1 MKKLTSRFL
10 SLLFVVTLAATQ
22 LHAQVEKPKIEKYTL
37 PNGLTVILQ
46 EDHRLPKAHGIVVT
60 RAGSINDPDD
70 ATGMA
75 HYLEHMIFKGTTD
88 MGTVNW
94 EQEKTYYDQV
104 VELYDQL
111 GKTANK
117 KERDAIQLKINE
129 ASLGAAEYT
138 IPNELTKLLDNIG
151 ATNVNAG
158 TSYDLTQY
166 YSTFPSSQVERWL
179 TLYSHIFENPVFRG
193 FQGELE
199 NVYEEFN
206 MYADRQDEQL
216 SEFVMKNMF
225 KQTPYG
231 RSIIGYPEHLK
242 NPSLTKLMAF
252 FRQYYTAGNMA
263 LVLCGDIDA
272 EKVKP
277 MIAAT
282 FGKWPAKAAP
292 QENTN
297 DEAPFKGRELVKL
310 KAGSIDAILM
320 AYRSVPIRHNDNLA
334 LDICTAILNNGQSG
348 LLDEYTTENKAL
360 SISCYN
366 SGMKNTG
373 VIEFMFVPNAQ
384 AYYEGPNLQFITTQ
398 EEYKSAMRQLDVA
411 RLKGRDAGEQIIL
424 SQLKRLK
431 EKDYPDWLLESVKKT
446 FINSFILRQ
455 ESIYSRAG
463 GLAGYFA
470 YGVDIDR
477 YLNYIDNVNA
487 ITKDDI
493 KRVAEQYFGNNY
505 MIFQITP
512 GAIRNK
518 EIEKPA
524 YKALEFPNG
533 EKNSAFAEAFFKIQ
547 TPEQAIPYID
557 FEKDASQLKL
567 KNGTT
572 LYFTANPVNDYFS
585 LRVRYGAGVEKIK
598 QLKYASLLN
607 YAGGGG
613 FEVKTFKQRLAELNC
628 NLSVSA
634 DDSYTSVSLSG
645 PGASF
650 ARALSL
656 FSTFVNA
663 PALYDNQVSRL
674 AEAERISRKQQ
685 LEEPEIIADALE
697 EYVRYGQKSEYLDR
711 LTLQELRKLK
721 AANITAAF
729 KTATQYEATIFYSG
743 ALSENQLKQQLEQH
757 FEMTP
762 PVHKSDGLLVK
773 ESSKITGNTIYIV
786 NFPALQ
792 AQFALFANGKT
803 FDPKERAVIDAFNA
817 YFSNGFTGLMM
828 QELRENRSLAYGAG
842 ARYVTPPLLDKPTYL
857 RGSVQTQNDK
867 ISTAIETFMGLV
879 RDMPQKADRMEN
891 LKRYFNLVAVNSPD
905 FRDVP
910 YYIESN
916 KRLGYTADP
925 LKTILPEIEKMNF
938 QDIVAFWQQ
947 NIKDVPA
954 AIMIV
959 GNRKYIDT
967 KVLAKYG
974 KIVDVKIK
982 DLFSKDE
989 E

>member
-1 MKKLTSRFL
+1 MKKITHRFL
-10 SLLFVVTLAATQ
+10 GLLFIVTLVLTQ
-22 LHAQVEKPKIEKYTL
+22 LHAQVEKPKVDKYTL
-37 PNGLTVILQ
+37 PNGLTVVLQ
-46 EDHRLPKAHGIVVT
+46 EDHRLPKVHGIVVT

-75 HYLEHMIFKGTTD
+75 HYLEHMMFKGTTG
-88 MGTVNW
+88 MGTVDW
-94 EQEKTYYDQV
+94 EKEKPHYDKV

-111 GKTANK
+111 GKTTNK
-117 KERDAIQLKINE
+117 KEREAIQLKINE
-129 ASLGAAEYT
+129 ASLKAAEYT

-158 TSYDLTQY
+158 TGYDITQY

-179 TLYSHIFENPVFRG
+179 TLYSHIFEKPVFRG

-206 MYADRQDEQL
+206 MYADRQDQQL
-216 SEFVMKNMF
+216 SELVMKNIF

-242 NPSLTKLMAF
+242 NPSLTKLQTF
-252 FRQYYTAGNMA
+252 FEQYYAAGNMA
-263 LVLCGDIDA
+263 LILCGDVDP

-277 MIAAT
+277 LIAAT
-282 FGKWPAKAAP
+282 FGQWPAKPAP
-292 QENTN
+292 QESFK

-310 KAGSIDAILM
+310 KAGPYDAILLN
-320 AYRSVPIRHNDNLA
+320 YRSVPRNHRDNLV
-334 LDICTAILNNGQSG
+334 LNICAGILNNGQSG
-348 LLDEYTTENKAL
+348 LLDEFATENKAL
-360 SISCYN
+360 AVSCSN
-366 SGMKNTG
+366 LAMKNTG

-384 AYYEGPNLQFITTQ
+384 AYYEGPDLKFISTP
-398 EEYKSAMRQLDVA
+398 EEYKNAMRQLDVA

-431 EKDYPDWLLESVKKT
+431 ESDYPDWLIESVKNT
-446 FINSFILRQ
+446 FINNFIRRQ
-455 ESIYSRAG
+455 ESIYSRASE
-463 GLAGYFA
+463 LTGYFA
-470 YGVDIDR
+470 YNVDIDQ
-477 YLNYIDNVNA
+477 YLNFIDNVKA
-487 ITKDDI
+487 ITKEDV
-493 KRVAEQYFGNNY
+493 KRVAEQYFTDNY
-505 MIFQITP
+505 MIFQISP
-512 GAIRNK
+512 GTIRNK

-533 EKNSAFAEAFFKIQ
+533 EKNSAFAETFFKIQ
-547 TPEQAIPYID
+547 TPGQTIPYID
-557 FEKDASQLKL
+557 FEKDATLSKL
-567 KNGTT
+567 KNGTA
-572 LYFTANPVNDYFS
+572 LYYTANPVNDFFS
-585 LRVRYGAGVEKIK
+585 LRVRYGAGAEKIK

-613 FEVKTFKQRLAELNC
+613 FDVKIFKRRLAELNC
-628 NLSVSA
+628 SLSVGA

-674 AEAERISRKQQ
+674 AEGERINRKQQ
-685 LEEPEIIADALE
+685 LDEPEIIADALD
-697 EYVRYGQKSEYLDR
+697 EYVRYGKESEYLDR

-729 KTATQYEATIFYSG
+729 KTATEYEATIFYSG
-743 ALSENQLKQQLEQH
+743 ALPENQLKQQLEQN
-757 FEMTP
+757 FKMTP

-773 ESSKITGNTIYIV
+773 EINKITENTIYLV
-786 NFPALQ
+786 NFSALQ
-792 AQFALFANGKT
+792 AQFAVLANGKA
-803 FDPKERAVIDAFNA
+803 FDPKETAVINMFNA
-817 YFSNGFTGLMM
+817 YLSNGFTGLMM

-842 ARYVTPPLLDKPTYL
+842 ARYSTPPLVNKPAYFV
-857 RGSVQTQNDK
+857 GIVQTQNDK
-867 ISTAIETFMGLV
+867 IYTAMETFMGLV
-879 RDMPQKADRMEN
+879 RNMPQKADRMEN

-916 KRLGYTADP
+916 KRLGYTDDP
-925 LKTILPEIEKMNF
+925 QKTLLPEIEKMTF
-938 QDIVAFWQQ
+938 EDIVGFWQQ
-947 NIKDVPA
+947 NVKDVPI

-959 GNRKYIDT
+959 GNTKYIDMKT
-967 KVLAKYG
+967 LAKYG
-974 KIVDVKIK
+974 KIVEVKVK